1 MSKEKEKLSDA
12 ERKEAQEHSRR
23 FGKWLRQGMNS
34 DRRKSTEAK
43 KPPPREAA

>member
-1 MSKEKEKLSDA
+1 MSDDGEKLSDA
-12 ERKEAQEHSRR
+12 ERKKAEEHSRR
-23 FGKWLRQGMNS
+23 FTKWLRQGMNS